1 MPRPKADLDAL
12 AVPKTEPEPASRVG
26 EGSPLPPLP
35 PPLPPIEQAGRAYAH
50 TLSLRLSAAQYRRL
64 RRYVASEEDRTGRRL
79 THQAIIE
86 AALSEY
92 LDRQGA

>member
-12 AVPKTEPEPASRVG
+12 AVPKEEPASRAG
-26 EGSPLPPLP
+26 EGSAP
-35 PPLPPIEQAGRAYAH
+35 PPVAMEPPGKAYAH

-64 RRYVASEEDRTGRRL
+64 RRYVTAQEDQTGRRL

-86 AALSEY
+86 SALAEY

>member
-1 MPRPKADLDAL
+1 M
-12 AVPKTEPEPASRVG
+12 
-26 EGSPLPPLP
+26 
-35 PPLPPIEQAGRAYAH
+35 EQPGKAYAH
-50 TLSLRLSAAQYRRL
+50 TLSLRLSAVQYRRL
-64 RRYVASEEDRTGRRL
+64 RRYVAVQEDQTGRRL

>member
-1 MPRPKADLDAL
+1 VPRPKADLDAL
-12 AVPKTEPEPASRVG
+12 AVPKEVPASRVG
-26 EGSPLPPLP
+26 EGAPA
-35 PPLPPIEQAGRAYAH
+35 PIPVEQPAKAYAH

-64 RRYVASEEDRTGRRL
+64 RRYVAGQEDQTGRRL

-92 LDRQGA
+92 LDRHGG